1 MPLRLGRC
9 PGLPLEGIYYPRSNP
24 NCFPSETT
32 ASRGVLPEVSSVDQV
47 GRSDS
52 GDSPRSFSPKRR
64 NRGERSRRD
73 ECLPGVSRSRDV
85 VTMRWNPFRAP
96 WRSRASRKVRRKILR
111 HYATLL
117 NQAAFDLSGVVVD
130 STSLKKIGNIPG
142 MLTGIADFLDDLGRQ
157 R

>member
-1 MPLRLGRC
+1 
-9 PGLPLEGIYYPRSNP
+9 
-24 NCFPSETT
+24 
-32 ASRGVLPEVSSVDQV
+32 
-47 GRSDS
+47 
-52 GDSPRSFSPKRR
+52 
-64 NRGERSRRD
+64 
-73 ECLPGVSRSRDV
+73 
-85 VTMRWNPFRAP
+85 MRWNPFRAP